1 MTRAKSTTWRC
12 PVCAREFARKSQAHS
27 CKVVTLE
34 SHLKKATQAT
44 LQIYSALEGALR
56 HCGKYTTVATKSQI
70 TLMAPTSFAGLHI
83 RRDSISL
90 EFLMTRRIEHPRIAS
105 MLQVSQRTFA
115 YKVQLRSPV
124 DVDRELCE
132 WLSEAY
138 QVGLAAGRR

>member
-1 MTRAKSTTWRC
+1 M
-12 PVCAREFARKSQAHS
+12 CAREFARKSQAHS

-34 SHLKKATQAT
+34 SHLKNASQET

-56 HCGKYTTVATKSQI
+56 RCGKYTTVATKSQI

-90 EFLMTRRIEHPRIAS
+90 EFLMTRRIEHPRILS

-115 YKVQLRSPV
+115 YKVQLRSPG
-124 DVDRELCE
+124 DVDRKLCE